1 MLQDFIYFHFRF
13 LLLNTCNA
21 CSFVLWQVQL
31 NGAMARAFKNMG
43 VKKGEQSKEPEMLA
57 GKPKDRDELTARYEE
72 SEENSIH
79 KILQK
84 EMARLNLDRPVSP
97 GTAMAAVR
105 KAAEARLRA
114 KAHARLQE
122 LSSAS
127 NGEEVRQ
134 EMEDAIMA
142 PKLL

>member
-1 MLQDFIYFHFRF
+1 
-13 LLLNTCNA
+13 
-21 CSFVLWQVQL
+21 
-31 NGAMARAFKNMG
+31 
-43 VKKGEQSKEPEMLA
+43 
-57 GKPKDRDELTARYEE
+57 
-72 SEENSIH
+72 
-79 KILQK
+79 LQK

-114 KAHARLQE
+114 KAQARLQE

-127 NGEEVRQ
+127 NGEGVRQ
-134 EMEDAIMA
+134 EMEDAIMP